1 MVHSLGLTLYSLRS
15 RRDASSGE
23 IKLPRPQGKV
33 VWMHS
38 PKRVLLSGL
47 TDLARRLIDEDGV
60 SILLTCPE
68 PVEPLNSMI
77 VSPPPEDDPK
87 SVRIFLDHWKPDVG
101 LFSDGEL
108 RPVLLHEAAERGI
121 DLIAVDGRN
130 PYLFDNRGSW
140 YPGLTRSAL
149 QSFRQI
155 LAVDETA
162 ARNFRKQG
170 AIANS
175 VSVAGRLEEESAVLP
190 GLEAERV
197 VLAQLLATRPVWLA
211 AALPRSEETAIIAAH
226 RAAIGRSHRLLL
238 IIAPEEADRAPDL
251 AWDLAEKEGFVV
263 AERAKDQEPDPEVEI
278 FVADGVSELGLW
290 YRLAPMTF
298 MGGSLAGKGCIR
310 NPMEPAALGSAILYG
325 PRPGDF
331 GLAFGRL
338 GAARAARAVGS
349 ATDLCDAVQDV
360 LSPDKA
366 AKLAQSAWAVASEGA
381 EVTGKVISLV
391 RQALEGKV

>member
-38 PKRVLLSGL
+38 PKRVLLAGL
-47 TDLARRLIDEDGV
+47 IDLARRLIAEDGV
-60 SILLTCPE
+60 QVLVTCPE
-68 PVEPLNSMI
+68 PFDPLPSMI
-77 VSPPPEDDPK
+77 VSPPPEDDPRA
-87 SVRIFLDHWKPDVG
+87 VRTFLDHWKPDVG

-121 DLIAVDGRN
+121 GLFIVDGRN

-140 YPGLTRSAL
+140 YPGLMRSAL
-149 QSFRQI
+149 QSFRQV
-155 LAVDETA
+155 LALDETA

-170 AIANS
+170 ASTEA
-175 VSVAGRLEEESAVLP
+175 VRVAGRLEEESAVLP

-211 AALPRSEETAIIAAH
+211 AALPRSEEAAVIAAH
-226 RAAIGRSHRLLL
+226 RAAMGRSHRLLL
-238 IIAPEEADRAPDL
+238 IIAPEDADRAADL
-251 AWDLAEKEGFVV
+251 AAHLADTEGFVV
-263 AERAKDQEPDPEVEI
+263 AERALDQEPDPEVEI
-278 FVADGVSELGLW
+278 FVADGISELGLW
-290 YRLAPMTF
+290 YRLSPMTF
-298 MGGSLAGKGCIR
+298 LGGSLAGNGCIR

-325 PRPGDF
+325 PRSGEF

-349 ATDLCDAVQDV
+349 ANDLCEAVQD
-360 LSPDKA
+360 LLAPDKA
-366 AKLAQSAWAVASEGA
+366 AKLAQSAWGVASEGA
-381 EVTGKVISLV
+381 EVTGKVMTLV
-391 RQALEGKV
+391 RQILAGKP